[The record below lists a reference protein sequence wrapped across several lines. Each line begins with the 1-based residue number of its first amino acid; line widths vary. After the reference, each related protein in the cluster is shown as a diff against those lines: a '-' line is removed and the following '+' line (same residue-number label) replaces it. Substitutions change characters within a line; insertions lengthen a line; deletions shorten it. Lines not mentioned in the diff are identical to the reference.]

1 MGKRGGEQM
10 DLLELL
16 DQIESAVGQ
25 IREATEYPMLRET
38 YFESRVDEYNKF
50 CVALDTLEDSV
61 LAIRDY
67 CQAGFGDREGE
78 NYLRLY
84 GLFQAVFLQQD
95 SIRSLWEVAFEGEFP
110 APATNSAWKII
121 REIRNDATG
130 HPIEVTRNTEIRR
143 TFVSRAHLERGKLF
157 LVTYE
162 RNSNQ
167 DRQQEYN
174 PDELLLSY
182 FLESIPSLLKLA
194 GKVRNR
200 FPLPA
205 D

>member
-1 MGKRGGEQM
+1 M

-16 DQIESAVGQ
+16 DQIESAVGK

-38 YFESRVDEYNKF
+38 YFESSVDEYNKF

-67 CQAGFGDREGE
+67 CQAGFGGREGE
-78 NYLRLY
+78 SYLRLY

-95 SIRSLWEVAFEGEFP
+95 SIRSLWQVSFEEEFP
-110 APATNSAWKII
+110 APAINSAWKII

-130 HPIEVTRNTEIRR
+130 HPIEVTRNTEVRR

-167 DRQQEYN
+167 DRQQEYD
-174 PDELLLSY
+174 PDELLSSY
-182 FLESIPSLLKLA
+182 FLESIPSLLKLV